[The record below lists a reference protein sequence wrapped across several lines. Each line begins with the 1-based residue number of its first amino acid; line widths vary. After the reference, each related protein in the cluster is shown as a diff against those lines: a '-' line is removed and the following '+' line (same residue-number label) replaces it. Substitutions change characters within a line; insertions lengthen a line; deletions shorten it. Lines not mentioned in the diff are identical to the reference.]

1 MSQKII
7 SLFFILLL
15 LGVGCVQ
22 KTVTPAVV
30 PVVEQPAIEA
40 SAPAP
45 VNGDTVIIEYKD
57 GAFTPK
63 DIRITPGTTVTFK
76 NTGARGVWPASDIH
90 PTHLLCPGFD
100 PRRILR
106 AGESWSY
113 TFREKQTCPFHN
125 HISATEIGIV
135 VVE

>member
-1 MSQKII
+1 MSKKIF
-7 SLFFILLL
+7 SFFLILPL
-15 LGVGCVQ
+15 LGVGCAQ
-22 KTVTPAVV
+22 KTVTPAVA
-30 PVVEQPAIEA
+30 PVVEQPVAE
-40 SAPAP
+40 APAP
-45 VNGDTVIIEYKD
+45 VPSNGEMVVIEYKD
-57 GAFTPK
+57 GTFTPK
-63 DIRITPGTTVTFK
+63 EVRITPGTTVAFK
-76 NTGARGVWPASDIH
+76 NVGTRGVWPASDIH